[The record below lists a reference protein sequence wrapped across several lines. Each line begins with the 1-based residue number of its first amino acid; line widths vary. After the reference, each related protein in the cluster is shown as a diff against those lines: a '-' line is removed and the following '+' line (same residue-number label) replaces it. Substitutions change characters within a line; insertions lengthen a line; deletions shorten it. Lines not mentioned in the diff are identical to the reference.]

1 MGFFSMLGKAV
12 GNKTEI
18 FLLDAD
24 SDKLINQICRF
35 NPFNVN
41 GVYKKQFSEMLR
53 ARYLNDTA
61 YPKPL
66 TIKEVAL
73 WKLAFYAK
81 LLEYE
86 EVPEEFNK
94 VKKGIAI
101 LYEEL
106 GETAS
111 PDIRLQAVIYAHDF

>member
-1 MGFFSMLGKAV
+1 MGFFSLFAKTL

-24 SDKLINQICRF
+24 SDKLIYKICKF
-35 NPFNVN
+35 NPHTVN
-41 GVYKKQFSEMLR
+41 GVYKNQFSEMLK
-53 ARYLNDTA
+53 ARYLNNTA

-66 TIKEVAL
+66 SIKEVAL

-81 LLEYE
+81 LLEYSE
-86 EVPEEFNK
+86 ETSEFEK
-94 VKKGIAI
+94 VKKGIAL

-106 GETAS
+106 GDSVS
-111 PDIRLQAVIYAHDF
+111 PDIKLEAMIYAYSL

>member
-24 SDKLINQICRF
+24 SDKLIYKICKF
-35 NPFNVN
+35 NPHAVN
-41 GVYKKQFSEMLR
+41 GAYKNEFSEMLKR
-53 ARYLNDTA
+53 RYLNNTM

-66 TIKEVAL
+66 TVKEVAL
-73 WKLAFYAK
+73 WKLAFFAK
-81 LLEYE
+81 LLEYSDE
-86 EVPEEFNK
+86 SVEFEK
-94 VKKGIAI
+94 VKKGIAM

-106 GETAS
+106 GDTAS
-111 PDIRLQAVIYAHDF
+111 PDIRMEAMIYAYDL